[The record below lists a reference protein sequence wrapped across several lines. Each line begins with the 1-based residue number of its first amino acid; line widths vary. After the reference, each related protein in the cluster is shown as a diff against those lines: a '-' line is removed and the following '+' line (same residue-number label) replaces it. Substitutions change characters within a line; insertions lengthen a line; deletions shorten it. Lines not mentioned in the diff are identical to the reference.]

1 MCILLP
7 NTKVTMSTE
16 STISTEEQNS
26 EQAKIDLELVSAE
39 LRKVIEFDQ
48 VPEEMLNMVVS
59 IHEVSEEAV
68 RESWDSLPTSAQNV
82 LDNFEQFHALI
93 SVSQAFA
100 GLNFMEEY
108 KTLELPKD
116 MSEQEQEDY
125 RTQLLDQVLYNCVK
139 DMVKQIKKAR
149 RDPILKRDFI
159 EVFEKK

>member
-1 MCILLP
+1 
-7 NTKVTMSTE
+7 MSTE
-16 STISTEEQNS
+16 TNISTEEQS
-26 EQAKIDLELVSAE
+26 SDETLIDLNTVSAE

-68 RESWDSLPTSAQNV
+68 REAWNSMPASAQNV

-100 GLNFMEEY
+100 GINFMEEF
-108 KTLELPKD
+108 KTLDLPKD
-116 MSEQEQEDY
+116 MNEQEQEDY

-139 DMVKQIKKAR
+139 DMVKQTKKAR

-159 EVFEKK
+159 EVFEK

>member
-1 MCILLP
+1 
-7 NTKVTMSTE
+7 MSTE
-16 STISTEEQNS
+16 TNISTEEQS
-26 EQAKIDLELVSAE
+26 SDETLIDLSTVSAE

-68 RESWDSLPTSAQNV
+68 REAWNSMPASAQNV

-100 GLNFMEEY
+100 GINFMEEF
-108 KTLELPKD
+108 KTLDLPKD
-116 MSEQEQEDY
+116 MNEQEQEDY

-139 DMVKQIKKAR
+139 DMVKQTKKAR

-159 EVFEKK
+159 EVFEK